1 MITIYCW
8 SKKINVNVIY
18 RHQAAVEEQHLC
30 KTILVQETLKQKCK
44 LRIMHQESS
53 SLRKK
58 NLEFDMLSLFKN
70 CNFYQYYAYRK
81 DVMGENFYK
90 MLTNIRGLF
99 VGLLI
104 ASNALNIGA
113 LWIKFES
120 FLKII
125 PNTITVLKLYS
136 QKFVTL

>member
-1 MITIYCW
+1 
-8 SKKINVNVIY
+8 
-18 RHQAAVEEQHLC
+18 
-30 KTILVQETLKQKCK
+30 
-44 LRIMHQESS
+44 MHQESS

-58 NLEFDMLSLFKN
+58 NHEFDMLSLFKN

-120 FLKII
+120 FLKRI
-125 PNTITVLKLYS
+125 PNTITILKLYS